1 MEYIYEILT
10 SKPKFSHNVQEL
22 VSILVYSRYKRSSK
36 TNGLK
41 RYYRKTL
48 T

>member
-1 MEYIYEILT
+1 MEYIYKILT

-22 VSILVYSRYKRSSK
+22 VNILVYSWYKTSSK

>member
-1 MEYIYEILT
+1 MEYIDEILI
-10 SKPKFSHNVQEL
+10 SKSKFSHNVQEL
-22 VSILVYSRYKRSSK
+22 FNILVYSRYKRSSK

-41 RYYRKTL
+41 LYYRKTL